1 MKCAGCGKE
10 IAQTAHYCDHCG
22 ARQPAS
28 GGRMAQMGGEAVD
41 AAAATSV
48 STSSPRRG
56 GSIAF
61 VIGTV
66 LAVALVA
73 VAAWRVLDHG
83 SAPFETRA
91 TGEAPA
97 SVPSGAVPP
106 PADQSA
112 APLPPAEPLPPVD
125 TGNPA
130 EEGGGTSAAAA
141 SDTSTMEE
149 SAPAAAPAPPATGER
164 PAGADK
170 GAAPR
175 ARGATATKAAKP
187 VKPARPATAATTA
200 VAPGSSASPTAN
212 AAQAPTPAPAPANDH
227 WARMEEDMAKC
238 TREDFINRVI
248 CAQRVKYRYCPGY
261 WGKVPQCPGSPASE
275 HE

>member
-10 IAQTAHYCDHCG
+10 IAHTAHYCDHCG
-22 ARQPAS
+22 AKQPTS
-28 GGRMAQMGGEAVD
+28 GGRMAQAGGEAV
-41 AAAATSV
+41 AAAGAASV

-56 GSIAF
+56 ASIAF
-61 VIGTV
+61 TIGTV

-73 VAAWRVLDHG
+73 VAAWWLLDHG
-83 SAPFETRA
+83 SGPLETRA
-91 TGEAPA
+91 TGETPV

-125 TGNPA
+125 AGNAA
-130 EEGGGTSAAAA
+130 EEGGGTSAAA
-141 SDTSTMEE
+141 SGTSTMEE
-149 SAPAAAPAPPATGER
+149 SSEPVSAPATPAAGER
-164 PAGADK
+164 PAGAAK

-175 ARGATATKAAKP
+175 ARGATATKAARPAKP
-187 VKPARPATAATTA
+187 VHPAPAAAA
-200 VAPGSSASPTAN
+200 AAAPPSSASPTAN
-212 AAQAPTPAPAPANDH
+212 AAQAPAAPPVNDH
-227 WARMEEDMAKC
+227 WARMDEDMAKC